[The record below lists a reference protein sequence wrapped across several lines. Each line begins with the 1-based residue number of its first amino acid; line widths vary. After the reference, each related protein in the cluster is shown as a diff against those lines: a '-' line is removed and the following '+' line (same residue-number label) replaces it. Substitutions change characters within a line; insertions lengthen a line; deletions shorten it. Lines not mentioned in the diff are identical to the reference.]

1 MANPDYK
8 APRPFGSAFTDELVA
23 RVVGLARKLHPLLR
37 DEGGEQGVHA
47 FHDGAFAVQFEGAV
61 PLDLADAVGV
71 HQHVGNTETYHILS
85 GHALYND
92 NGKEVEIGAGTTT
105 FCPDGETHGIKNTSK
120 TEDLVFMALIIR
132 K

>member
-1 MANPDYK
+1 MGGEYLFVLPPHGLPGGKGLGYVQQ
-8 APRPFGSAFTDELVA
+8 TLVA
-23 RVVGLARKLHPLLR
+23 AAAEVQLQRALGK
-37 DEGGEQGVHA
+37 DERA
-47 FHDGAFAVQFEGAV
+47 
-61 PLDLADAVGV
+61 V

>member
-1 MANPDYK
+1 MAFIEP
-8 APRPFGSAFTDELVA
+8 APGQAEKGIGTITIVKLLTPKELDGKCDMYAKVI
-23 RVVGLARKLHPLLR
+23 VPPLC
-37 DEGGEQGVHA
+37 GI
-47 FHDGAFAVQFEGAV
+47 
-61 PLDLADAVGV
+61 GV

-92 NGKEVEIGAGTTT
+92 NGKEGEIGAGATT
-105 FCPDGETHGIKNTSK
+105 FCPDGEQHGIKNTSK

>member
-1 MANPDYK
+1 MAFIES
-8 APRPFGSAFTDELVA
+8 APGQAEKGIGTITIVKLLTPAELDGKCDMYAKVI
-23 RVVGLARKLHPLLR
+23 VPPLC
-37 DEGGEQGVHA
+37 GI
-47 FHDGAFAVQFEGAV
+47 
-61 PLDLADAVGV
+61 GV

>member
-1 MANPDYK
+1 MDQP
-8 APRPFGSAFTDELVA
+8 GIEL
-23 RVVGLARKLHPLLR
+23 L
-37 DEGGEQGVHA
+37 QGVA
-47 FHDGAFAVQFEGAV
+47 GKAQAVQHAGTI
-61 PLDLADAVGV
+61 GV